1 MEFQCLALFFSLIVI
16 LMAAQAALPP
26 EVYWE
31 RMLPNTPIPKVIR
44 EFSKLDGDKE
54 IALEDRLLI
63 VPYGDKKNELQDD
76 VQDISSQE
84 FPKKNE
90 LQDGGKDIA
99 LEDRLLIVPY
109 GDKENELQD
118 GGKEIALEDRLL
130 IVPYGDK
137 KNELQDDVQDI
148 SSQEFLKKNE
158 LQDGGKEIALED
170 RLLIVPYGNKKNGLQ
185 DDVQDISSQ
194 GFPKKNELQDG
205 GKEIALEDRLLIVP
219 YGNKKNELQDDVEK
233 ILSQDENPLIYKKD
247 GVVLRGIGPISNHH
261 HHDHSKPTI
270 YFLEEKLRRGAKLD
284 VQFPKRKFSTPLL
297 TREIAEHLPFSSEK
311 INEIL
316 EILAV
321 KPDSKNAEN
330 VEETLKFCEMPTLNG
345 EEKHCATSIESMVDF
360 VTSKL
365 GNNAHVTSTETESK
379 SQKFIVK
386 DGVKILAEE
395 EIIACHLMKYP
406 YIVFYCHK
414 ISNST
419 LHFVP
424 LEGEDGTRVKA
435 VVVCHK
441 DTSEWDPN
449 YIAFHVLKVKPGTS
463 PVCHFFPYGH
473 LIWYAK

>member
-148 SSQEFLKKNE
+148 SSQEFL
-158 LQDGGKEIALED
+158 
-170 RLLIVPYGNKKNGLQ
+170 
-185 DDVQDISSQ
+185 
-194 GFPKKNELQDG
+194 KKNELQDG